1 MLKKTIT
8 YTDYD
13 GNERTEDFYF
23 NLTKA
28 EIIEMNLM
36 ENGGLER
43 TVRKMINETDTG
55 KLYQLIKKIVLGAY
69 GEKSF
74 DGKRFIKSKELSD
87 AFSQT
92 EAFSQLIV
100 EFFDDTNN
108 AAAFIRGIIPKE
120 TVGDYDNAVKVVS
133 MNTPA
138 SNQHE

>member
-13 GNERTEDFYF
+13 GNTRTEDFYF

-28 EIIEMNLM
+28 EIIEMNLS
-36 ENGGLER
+36 ENGGLEF
-43 TVRKMINETDTG
+43 TVRKMINETDTAR
-55 KLYQLIKKIVLGAY
+55 LYQLIKKVVLGAY

-74 DGKRFIKSKELSD
+74 DGKRFVKSKELSE

-100 EFFDDTNN
+100 EFFEDTNN
-108 AAAFIRGIIPKE
+108 AAAFIKGIIPKDS
-120 TVGDYDNAVKVVS
+120 VADYEKASNVVQ
-133 MNTPA
+133 MNTPVE
-138 SNQHE
+138 NKTV